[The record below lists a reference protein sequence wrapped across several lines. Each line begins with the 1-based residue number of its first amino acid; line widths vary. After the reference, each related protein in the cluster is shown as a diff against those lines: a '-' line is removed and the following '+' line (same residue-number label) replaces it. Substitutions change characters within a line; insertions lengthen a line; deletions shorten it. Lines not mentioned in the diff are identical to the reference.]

1 MEQLK
6 DWLYELV
13 AFIARVHDELVR
25 YNQTL
30 SFRFTDKEMHFI
42 VVGGFGLLF
51 FLLILPLFVFLTRKN
66 RAGLMAWLLTF
77 MTVMFVTFAIEI
89 GQEMTGTG
97 GMELAD
103 IVYGV
108 VGFLAASAA
117 LGILYLLYLLIRWLL
132 AK

>member
-6 DWLYELV
+6 NWLYELV
-13 AFIARVHDELVR
+13 VFIARVHDAVAD
-25 YNQTL
+25 YNRTL
-30 SFRFTDKEMHFI
+30 SSPLTDKEMHFV

-51 FLLILPLFVFLTRKN
+51 FLLILPLFIFLTRKN

-89 GQEMTGTG
+89 GQKMTGTG

-103 IVYGV
+103 IVYGA
-108 VGFLAASAA
+108 VGFLAASAV

-132 AK
+132 EK

>member
-6 DWLYELV
+6 NWLYELV
-13 AFIARVHDELVR
+13 VFIARVHDAVAD
-25 YNQTL
+25 YNRTL
-30 SFRFTDKEMHFI
+30 SSPLTDKEMHFI
-42 VVGGFGLLF
+42 VVGVFGLLF

>member
-1 MEQLK
+1 MEKLK

-13 AFIARVHDELVR
+13 VFIARVHDAVAD
-25 YNQTL
+25 YNRTL
-30 SFRFTDKEMHFI
+30 SSPLTDKEMHFAI
-42 VVGGFGLLF
+42 VGVFGLLF
-51 FLLILPLFVFLTRKN
+51 FLLILPLFIFLTRKN

-77 MTVMFVTFAIEI
+77 MAVMLATFAIEI

-103 IVYGV
+103 IVYGA
-108 VGFLAASAA
+108 VGFLAASAV

-132 AK
+132 EK

>member
-13 AFIARVHDELVR
+13 VFIARVHDELVR
-25 YNQTL
+25 YNRTFSSPL
-30 SFRFTDKEMHFI
+30 TDKEMHF
-42 VVGGFGLLF
+42 VVAGGFGLLF
-51 FLLILPLFVFLTRKN
+51 FLLILPLFIFLTRKN

-89 GQEMTGTG
+89 GQKMTGTG

-103 IVYGV
+103 IVYGA
-108 VGFLAASAA
+108 VGFLAASAV

-132 AK
+132 EK